1 MQCGRAPR
9 FRLYAGGCG
18 DRPYYPVTERSAHPD
33 ATPERSRLVIN
44 AQPSPR
50 RIRLTPE
57 EDAIIG
63 PEEDGDIDDTM
74 PGDLWFR
81 RRTRG
86 RCRDMPVY

>member
-1 MQCGRAPR
+1 M
-9 FRLYAGGCG
+9 
-18 DRPYYPVTERSAHPD
+18 
-33 ATPERSRLVIN
+33 IN

-50 RIRLTPE
+50 KIRLTPE
-57 EDAIIG
+57 EDAIID